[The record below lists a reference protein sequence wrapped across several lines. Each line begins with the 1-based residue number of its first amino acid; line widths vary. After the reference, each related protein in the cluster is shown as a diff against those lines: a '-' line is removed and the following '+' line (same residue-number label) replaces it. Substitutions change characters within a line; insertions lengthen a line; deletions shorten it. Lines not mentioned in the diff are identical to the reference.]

1 MTSWISREVDL
12 PARDLALGLR
22 AAAAEEPVE
31 APVGHG
37 VPAEEAEVAHVH
49 PERSVRAQIEQIVED
64 ALRVARLAVG
74 GQAHEL
80 VLARVDPEPAEVREG
95 RVQQPER
102 VREEEL
108 ALELDPVSPATPML
122 LVAHSPTPSKV
133 RIAADS
139 NGDG

>member
-1 MTSWISREVDL
+1 MFIRNDPS
-12 PARDLALGLR
+12 
-22 AAAAEEPVE
+22 
-31 APVGHG
+31 
-37 VPAEEAEVAHVH
+37 
-49 PERSVRAQIEQIVED
+49 AQIEQIVED
-64 ALRVARLAVG
+64 ALRISRLAVG

-108 ALELDPVSPATPML
+108 ALELDPVSSATPML

-133 RIAADS
+133 RIAAES